1 MATVVEVLYNWPQVQ
16 ILKRESQQ
24 REGVTGNSI
33 FFCQGLMRHKNRQSA
48 CLHNTAV
55 SYRNTVIP
63 RILPKDW
70 IPTRTL
76 SVTNT
81 CTVNPLLSPPGAY
94 LFQARLRGSL
104 VVTEGLFNSEKTRVS
119 LLQKD
124 LKYQVEKLTNKKAGG
139 HAAEDQN
146 QYRTSSW

>member
-1 MATVVEVLYNWPQVQ
+1 
-16 ILKRESQQ
+16 
-24 REGVTGNSI
+24 
-33 FFCQGLMRHKNRQSA
+33 MRHKNRQSA
-48 CLHNTAV
+48 CLHDIAV

-70 IPTRTL
+70 FWIPTRTL

-81 CTVNPLLSPPGAY
+81 FTVNPLLSTPGAY

-104 VVTEGLFNSEKTRVS
+104 VVTEGLFNSEKTTVS

-146 QYRTSSW
+146 QYGTSSW